1 MLLPSVR
8 STIKS
13 SAVTLISCAR
23 ATISAFEVR
32 IPCLHKSR
40 AILIDYFFQFS
51 QFRPLET
58 TRIHKSNRTEP
69 KFRRTSFSLHMN
81 MWRFI
86 SLVAVEEE
94 PIRPNDFHCGHYYE
108 SLSHRPAKQGI
119 KFSVVSHPFRRSRAN
134 APAKLRALNEK
145 EVSRQLQPVVRS
157 SFEAH

>member
-23 ATISAFEVR
+23 ATFSAFEAR

-40 AILIDYFFQFS
+40 AILIDYFFSFS

-58 TRIHKSNRTEP
+58 TRIHKSTRTEP
-69 KFRRTSFSLHMN
+69 KFRRASFSLQLN
-81 MWRFI
+81 MWRLI
-86 SLVAVEEE
+86 SLVSVEEE
-94 PIRPNDFHCGHYYE
+94 PIRPNDFHSGHYYA
-108 SLSHRPAKQGI
+108 SFSHRPAKQDI

-134 APAKLRALNEK
+134 AQVKLRALMPHQWRA
-145 EVSRQLQPVVRS
+145 VSCKR
-157 SFEAH
+157 